1 MPAGIGK
8 LTSYAVLRKF
18 LKLRSRLLRLQHF
31 TQQLVQTLKNGNILL
46 EPTFGGGDG
55 FAPPPSP
62 LKEFQRALMSHDA
75 CAMCTSSSKNSKL
88 NLKLKKM
95 PNSRL
100 CDVRIFVRHSL
111 LAPSGKKNLHVNMCT
126 CQHKI
131 ADIGITWKFCEQNI
145 RGILSENSI

>member
-46 EPTFGGGDG
+46 EPTFWGGDG
-55 FAPPPSP
+55 FAPPSP

-111 LAPSGKKNLHVNMCT
+111 LAPSGKKIYM
-126 CQHKI
+126 
-131 ADIGITWKFCEQNI
+131 
-145 RGILSENSI
+145 